1 MRTLFAESLIG
12 RFQLTSE
19 VQVALAPLAAPV
31 SSTRLRA
38 LPLLLPVALFQ
49 LVLTIT
55 PALSDAPI
63 DAPVPTKL
71 MLTAR
76 ATVVPE
82 EGMIWIPLTGARST
96 PSEELAGEAVMV
108 KLVA

>member
-1 MRTLFAESLIG
+1 MRMLPAESVIG

-19 VQVALAPLAAPV
+19 VQVALDPLAAPV
-31 SSTRLRA
+31 SSTRLSE
-38 LPLLLPVALFQ
+38 LLLLLPVALFQ
-49 LVLTIT
+49 LVLATT
-55 PALSDAPI
+55 PALSDALM
-63 DAPVPTKL
+63 AVPVPTKV

-76 ATVVPE
+76 ATVVPD